1 MLRVGI
7 VGSDNSH
14 ALAYAS
20 LMNVEH
26 AVADRA
32 RAVAICGQDPARTE
46 EVARE
51 GQIEQVVESPEAM
64 LGLVDAVFVEH
75 RHGDLHA
82 DAAVPFL
89 ERGIPVFVDKPLAK
103 TLADCARII
112 GAANASGTWLTSF
125 SSLRTSEETSSLAAK
140 LDGIGT
146 IRVGQFAG
154 PCDFESEYGGPIFYA
169 THVAEVA
176 LRLMGEE
183 VETISAQRSG
193 KMCVANVTWPNDAIA
208 TFAYL
213 GDAQYRFSASVHGT
227 EGWVSGE
234 IPANHA
240 GYRTALGIIL
250 DGIESGE
257 RPFTDEQMV
266 RPIAMVAAI
275 EQSLANGG
283 APVEIQPLI
292 TGALGGA

>member
-26 AVADRA
+26 AAGDRA
-32 RAVAICGQDPARTE
+32 RAVAICGQDPARTA

-51 GQIEQVVESPEAM
+51 GQIEQVVDSPEAM
-64 LGLVDAVFVEH
+64 LALVDAAFVEY

-103 TLADCARII
+103 SLTDCARII

-125 SSLRTSEETSSLAAK
+125 SSLRTSEETSTLAAR
-140 LDGIGT
+140 LEGIGT

-169 THVAEVA
+169 THVAEIA

-183 VETISAQRSG
+183 VRTITAQRSG
-193 KMCVANVTWPNDAIA
+193 KMCVANVFWANGAIA
-208 TFAYL
+208 TFSYL
-213 GDAQYRFSASVHGT
+213 GDAQYRFTASVYGT

-234 IPANHA
+234 IPADHA

-275 EQSLANGG
+275 EESLANGG
-283 APVEIQPLI
+283 ALIEVQPLVER
-292 TGALGGA
+292 TLSES